1 MLNRIHVP
9 LASLGGLVLVPG
21 MVFLGG
27 HRPHAA
33 TPTVAECRA
42 NLGIEIVPLQPTGS
56 VATASGTIELK
67 PLMSPFGVSVTTD
80 GRYIY
85 DASITVKNLPDPS
98 SLGAFKVWVVWV
110 ATPSLDK
117 IRNLGPIKNGEP
129 ITARV
134 DFTKMMYMV
143 SAEQSATLDRFKGQL
158 VLVGRSSS
166 ARVQNLAG
174 CDIYDEQSRMG
185 G

>member
-1 MLNRIHVP
+1 MLSLSAVLLLP
-9 LASLGGLVLVPG
+9 GLALLGQPQDTVRPSLA
-21 MVFLGG
+21 M
-27 HRPHAA
+27 
-33 TPTVAECRA
+33 CRA
-42 NLGIEIVPLQPTGS
+42 AAANEMVDLQPTGS
-56 VATASGTIELK
+56 VAVAGGSIELK
-67 PLMSPFGVSVTTD
+67 PLMSPFGVSVTTS
-80 GRYIY
+80 GNYIY
-85 DASITVKNLPDPS
+85 DATITVKNLPAPS
-98 SLGAFKVWVVWV
+98 SLGPYTVWVVWV

-117 IRNLGPIKNGEP
+117 IRNLGAITPGQP

-143 SAEQSATLDRFKGQL
+143 SAEQNATLDRFKGQL

>member
-1 MLNRIHVP
+1 MSWRANTLFSV
-9 LASLGGLVLVPG
+9 GGLLVIPG
-21 MVFLGG
+21 LAFVGK
-27 HRPHAA
+27 PKPPVTPVSAA
-33 TPTVAECRA
+33 MCNAVG
-42 NLGIEIVPLQPTGS
+42 NEIVPLQPTGA
-56 VATASGTIELK
+56 VATAGGEIELK
-67 PLMSPFGVSVTTD
+67 PVMSPFGVSVTTD
-80 GRYIY
+80 GRYQY
-85 DASITVKNLPDPS
+85 DATATVKNLPAAS
-98 SLGAFKVWVVWV
+98 SMGPYTTWVLWV

-117 IRNLGPIKNGEP
+117 IRNLGAITNGQP
-129 ITARV
+129 LNARV

-143 SAEQSATLDRFKGQL
+143 SAEPSATVDKFHAL